1 MKIKLR
7 FQEDDMNEVVDN
19 TYTEFEFEISMNK
32 TKDQVDVTNLEV
44 QEMSMSSALDQP
56 CLIGIFNFQ
65 FST

>member
-7 FQEDDMNEVVDN
+7 FPEYDMNEVVDN
-19 TYTEFEFEISMNK
+19 TYTELEISMNK

-65 FST
+65 FSIY